1 MRKKRH
7 NYTPEEKVFVLKR
20 HLVERVPVSDLCDE
34 YQLQPKIFYTWQQ
47 QFFEN
52 GTAAFTRDNNRQQR
66 FEEQRI
72 QQLEEKLRR
81 KHEVLSELM
90 EEHVKLKKELGEPC
104 PASGFPMTP
113 ATPSLILAKPGARR
127 PKSR

>member
-7 NYTPEEKVFVLKR
+7 NYTPEEKVFILKR
-20 HLVERVPVSDLCDE
+20 HLIERVPVSDLCDE

-52 GTAAFTRDNNRQQR
+52 GVSAFARDNNHQKRA
-66 FEEQRI
+66 EEKRI
-72 QQLEEKLRR
+72 EQLEEKLRR

-90 EEHVKLKKELGEPC
+90 EEHVKLKKELGE
-104 PASGFPMTP
+104 
-113 ATPSLILAKPGARR
+113 L
-127 PKSR
+127 